1 MGTNYA
7 EQAINQCLKGLRER
21 VAEQAGANSDISV
34 EATHLDIELYQPVG
48 EDFTLDKLRAIGSD
62 VQRLGMNWVDK
73 VQRVRWC
80 EMGARK
86 HFFYFDARLYGKE
99 RQYVRFLFGLSP
111 LDLVYYLETYDKH
124 MEHQSRTLKDNVV
137 TIYTLDGKGLIPIGA
152 ELEYRYDRLQM
163 AGSEALDGRP
173 FHPLTVT
180 LMAESEEL
188 LRKSEHRK
196 WVLTDDYGGVLYL
209 MPAG

>member
-1 MGTNYA
+1 LGTNYA
-7 EQAINQCLKGLRER
+7 EQAINQCLKALRER
-21 VAEQAGANSDISV
+21 IDGQVGADSDITV

-62 VQRLGMNWVDK
+62 VQRLGMDWVDK
-73 VQRVRWC
+73 VQRVRWR
-80 EMGARK
+80 ELGARK
-86 HFFYFDARLYGKE
+86 HFFYFDARFYGKE
-99 RQYVRFLFGLSP
+99 RQYVKFLFGLSP
-111 LDLVYYLETYDKH
+111 LDMVYYLETHDKH
-124 MEHQSRTLKDNVV
+124 LQHQSKTLKDDAI
-137 TIYTLDGKGLIPIGA
+137 TIYTLDGRGTIPIGA

-173 FHPLTVT
+173 VHPLTVT

-188 LRKSEHRK
+188 LSQSEHRK
-196 WVLTDDYGGVLYL
+196 WVVTDDYGGVLYL